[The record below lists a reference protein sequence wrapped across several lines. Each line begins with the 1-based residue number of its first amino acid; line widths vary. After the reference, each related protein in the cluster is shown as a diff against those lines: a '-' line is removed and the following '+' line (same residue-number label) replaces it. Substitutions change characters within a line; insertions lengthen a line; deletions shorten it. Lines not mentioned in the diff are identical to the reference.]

1 MNLSTPPLILLLLLT
16 TPALADNYLDDR
28 SSPESLI
35 RSLYNAINHHEYA
48 RAWSY
53 YGEAP
58 TKDFAT
64 YAKGFE
70 ETQHVDVLIGDV
82 AGDGAAGS
90 IFFNVPTAIRATNGK
105 SQESYFAGCYVLR
118 QINSTVQE
126 PPFTPLMIQS
136 AKLKPIKQDDFTR
149 YGLPKCGDP
158 ANDTGSG
165 TNVALS
171 TTDAAKAKFASDMQG
186 RCDKVG
192 ETLSG
197 INEPE
202 TFPLILKHEDDNEVS
217 TQILFAFSCAMA
229 AYNES
234 NVFYLDDGVEGLR
247 RLSFAEPSYAYK
259 YYDTESAK
267 LKSMKFMGFD
277 STDILTNA
285 SFDPKTNTFSS
296 FAKWR
301 GIGDASSGGT
311 WRITDRA
318 ILLTDYEIDPTF
330 DGEQNPVTVVK
341 NGRLVQKP

>member
-1 MNLSTPPLILLLLLT
+1 MKSIALPLILLSLLST
-16 TPALADNYLDDR
+16 RSMAENYQDDR

-58 TKDFAT
+58 ATDFAT

-70 ETQHVDVLIGDV
+70 ETQHVDVLIGDA

-90 IFFNVPTAIRATNGK
+90 TFFNVPIAIKATNSK

-118 QINSTVQE
+118 QINGTIQE

-158 ANDTGSG
+158 ANDTGPA
-165 TNVALS
+165 TEVELS
-171 TTDAAKAKFASDMQG
+171 TTDMAKAKFASDMQG

-192 ETLSG
+192 DTLAG

-202 TFPLILKHEDDNEVS
+202 MFPLVLKHEGDNEVS
-217 TQILFAFSCAMA
+217 KQVLFAFSCSMA
-229 AYNES
+229 AYNER
-234 NVFYLDDGVEGLR
+234 NVFYLDDGVDGLR
-247 RLSFAEPSYAYK
+247 RLSFAQPDYAYK

-267 LKSMKFMGFD
+267 LKSMKFTGFE
-277 STDILTNA
+277 SSDILINA

-296 FAKWR
+296 FGKWR

-311 WRITDRA
+311 WRITDGA
-318 ILLTDYEIDPTF
+318 VLLTDYEIDPTF
-330 DGEQNPVTVVK
+330 DGEQNSITVVK
-341 NGRLVQKP
+341 NGLLVRKP